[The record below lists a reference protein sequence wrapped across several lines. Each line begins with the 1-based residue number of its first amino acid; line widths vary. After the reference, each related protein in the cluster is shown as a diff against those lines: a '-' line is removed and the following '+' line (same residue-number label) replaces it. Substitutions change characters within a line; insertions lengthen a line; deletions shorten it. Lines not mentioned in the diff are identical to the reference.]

1 MTADSPIHGSAML
14 QMNTGKILSGSPCL
28 GSWVNYGLGSVNE
41 NLPGF
46 VVMLDP
52 TGGPISGAKN
62 WSSGYM
68 PATLPG
74 HDPPLGRRRRSS
86 TCKRP
91 AGMTE
96 ADAAPAARHAAA
108 TTTPST

>member
-1 MTADSPIHGSAML
+1 M
-14 QMNTGKILSGSPCL
+14 
-28 GSWVNYGLGSVNE
+28 NE

-68 PATLPG
+68 PATYQGTILRSA
-74 HDPPLGRRRRSS
+74 GRADS
-86 TCKRP
+86 RP
-91 AGMTE
+91 
-96 ADAAPAARHAAA
+96 DAAARA
-108 TTTPST
+108 

>member
-1 MTADSPIHGSAML
+1 ML
-14 QMNTGKILSGSPCL
+14 QMNSGKILSGSPAI
-28 GSWVNYGLGSVNE
+28 GSWVNYGLGSQNQ

-68 PATLPG
+68 PASLPG
-74 HDPPLGRRRRSS
+74 DDFPLEGRTDHRS
-86 TCKRP
+86 
-91 AGMTE
+91 E
-96 ADAAPAARHAAA
+96 PAASHDARR
-108 TTTPST
+108 